1 MQRARAYLC
10 YDRANGPQDNRAL
23 PSFPEHSRLS
33 PHARNACGRVRWPRS
48 NQNHKAYGWARC
60 APRRIPSAQLR
71 HGTHR
76 RPPCVRPPPLTRR
89 KGQGS
94 ASSKEV
100 KRLPGGPRSAASP
113 TGPQHP
119 HLGALGSIPR
129 TASPVA
135 RRIDERIASRRELVD
150 GGKPVVPKTT
160 PPLPSFTTH
169 PPRASSRARGSVA
182 CARSQDWDCAPRRCR
197 VGPSSRTL
205 FRVLR
210 LL

>member
-1 MQRARAYLC
+1 M
-10 YDRANGPQDNRAL
+10 
-23 PSFPEHSRLS
+23 
-33 PHARNACGRVRWPRS
+33 
-48 NQNHKAYGWARC
+48 
-60 APRRIPSAQLR
+60 
-71 HGTHR
+71 
-76 RPPCVRPPPLTRR
+76 
-89 KGQGS
+89 
-94 ASSKEV
+94 
-100 KRLPGGPRSAASP
+100 
-113 TGPQHP
+113 
-119 HLGALGSIPR
+119 GALGSIPR

-150 GGKPVVPKTT
+150 GGKPAVPKTT

-210 LL
+210 ILRRRRAERATGNPTCRPCLRVRGEMARFEGCLQLALKRSRSTKKKSRCENQKRSFVVLKIIIASILNQNNPTTAVREGGGAGFPCTRECPQPTTRAGIRI